1 VSPLRLL
8 NVACRTLHLVGVS
21 LLAGGAAWDVSWE
34 RLQPALWITLTSG
47 LGLLLLEVA
56 ADQAW
61 LCQGRG
67 LAAALKLVPLTLI
80 PFWPDHRASLLLAAV
95 VVASLGSHMPR
106 RFRHAVLT
114 DELKR
119 LAARPAHAER
129 GSSMKRAARF
139 GLLVTSFLLVA
150 APVAAESPAPLPPLS
165 AGKPEQVEL
174 GKLLFF
180 DPRLSGDG
188 GFSCDTCHDPAK
200 GWGDGKPLSAGYP
213 GSEYFRNSQ
222 TLLNAAHYKRNYW
235 DGRMAGSDLP
245 TLVRD
250 HLTEA
255 HFMQVDGRLVTERL
269 KQVPEYVDAFQKAFG
284 AEPSFGRTIGAVAAF
299 VRTLTSRNAPIDRYL
314 KGDQAA
320 LTAEARVGFELFEG
334 KARCVQCHGGPL
346 FSDEKFHAL
355 GVPDHPQIFA
365 DAFRHISF
373 RRFFR
378 TLGAPGVEGYTS
390 DPGLY
395 GVTKLRTDWG
405 KFRTPSLREV
415 SRTAPYMHNGTLA
428 TLEAVVAFYN
438 AGGGT
443 HANKSPRLRPLGLTV
458 DEQRALVEFLESLS
472 GDPVV
477 IERPELPDYQP
488 RALGK
493 N

>member
-1 VSPLRLL
+1 MKRAVRFGLFAT
-8 NVACRTLHLVGVS
+8 VLV
-21 LLAGGAAWDVSWE
+21 
-34 RLQPALWITLTSG
+34 
-47 LGLLLLEVA
+47 
-56 ADQAW
+56 
-61 LCQGRG
+61 
-67 LAAALKLVPLTLI
+67 LAAAP
-80 PFWPDHRASLLLAAV
+80 AA
-95 VVASLGSHMPR
+95 GEP
-106 RFRHAVLT
+106 
-114 DELKR
+114 
-119 LAARPAHAER
+119 
-129 GSSMKRAARF
+129 
-139 GLLVTSFLLVA
+139 
-150 APVAAESPAPLPPLS
+150 PAPLPPLS

-235 DGRMAGSDLP
+235 DGRMTGSDLP

-269 KQVPEYVDAFQKAFG
+269 KQVPEYVDAFGKAFG
-284 AEPSFGRTIGAVAAF
+284 AEPNFGRTITAVAAF
-299 VRTLTSRNAPIDRYL
+299 VRTLTSRNTSIDRYL
-314 KGDQAA
+314 KGDQGA
-320 LTAEARVGFELFEG
+320 LTAEARLGFELFQGEAG
-334 KARCVQCHGGPL
+334 CVQCHGGPL
-346 FSDEKFHAL
+346 FSDEKFHVV
-355 GVPDHPQIFA
+355 GVPDNPDVFA
-365 DAFRHISF
+365 DPFRHISF

-395 GVTKLRTDWG
+395 GVTKIRPDWG

-415 SRTAPYMHNGTLA
+415 SRTAPYMHNGSLA
-428 TLEAVVAFYN
+428 SLEDVVAFYN

-443 HANKSPRLRPLGLTV
+443 HPNKSPLLRPLGLTPG
-458 DEQRALVEFLESLS
+458 EQRALVEFLRSLS
-472 GDPVV
+472 GDPLV

>member
-1 VSPLRLL
+1 MRLV
-8 NVACRTLHLVGVS
+8 NVACRAVHLVGVS
-21 LLAGGAAWDVSWE
+21 LLVGGAMWGVEWPG
-34 RLQPALWITLTSG
+34 LQHVLWLTIGSG
-47 LGLLLLEVA
+47 LGLLLREVVA
-56 ADQAW
+56 EPSW
-61 LCQGRG
+61 PRNGRG
-67 LAAALKLVPLTLI
+67 LAAVLKLGPLGLTPLVP
-80 PFWPDHRASLLLAAV
+80 DRRESLLLAV
-95 VVASLGSHMPR
+95 VMKDLVRLSLLATV
-106 RFRHAVLT
+106 FVLVSI
-114 DELKR
+114 
-119 LAARPAHAER
+119 PA
-129 GSSMKRAARF
+129 
-139 GLLVTSFLLVA
+139 
-150 APVAAESPAPLPPLS
+150 AAEPPAPLPPLT
-165 AGKPEQVEL
+165 AGKLEQVEL

-200 GWGDGKPLSAGYP
+200 GWGDGKPLSTGYP

-235 DGRMAGSDLP
+235 DGRMAGSDQA

-269 KQVPEYVDAFQKAFG
+269 KQIPEYVDAFGKAFG
-284 AEPSFGRTIGAVAAF
+284 AEPSFGRTIGAVASF
-299 VRTLTSRNAPIDRYL
+299 IRTLTSRNVPIDRFL
-314 KGDQAA
+314 KGDTGA
-320 LTAEARVGFELFEG
+320 LTAEARFGFELFQG
-334 KARCVQCHGGPL
+334 KAGCVRCHGGPL
-346 FSDEKFHAL
+346 FSDESFHVL
-355 GVPDHPQIFA
+355 GVPDNPHVFA
-365 DAFRHISF
+365 DPFRHISF

-378 TLGAPGVEGYTS
+378 TLGAPGVEGYTT

-395 GVTKLRTDWG
+395 GVTKIRTAWG

-428 TLEAVVAFYN
+428 TLEDVVAFYN

-443 HANKSPRLRPLGLTV
+443 HPNKSPLLRPLGLTPG
-458 DEQRALVEFLESLS
+458 EQRALVEFLKSLS
-472 GDPVV
+472 GDALV

-488 RALGK
+488 RTLGK

>member
-1 VSPLRLL
+1 MKS
-8 NVACRTLHLVGVS
+8 ACR
-21 LLAGGAAWDVSWE
+21 
-34 RLQPALWITLTSG
+34 
-47 LGLLLLEVA
+47 LG
-56 ADQAW
+56 
-61 LCQGRG
+61 
-67 LAAALKLVPLTLI
+67 
-80 PFWPDHRASLLLAAV
+80 
-95 VVASLGSHMPR
+95 
-106 RFRHAVLT
+106 VLT
-114 DELKR
+114 
-119 LAARPAHAER
+119 A
-129 GSSMKRAARF
+129 
-139 GLLVTSFLLVA
+139 VFLLTAGSVA
-150 APVAAESPAPLPPLS
+150 VAAEPLAPLPPLT

-200 GWGDGKPLSAGYP
+200 GWGDALPLSAGYP

-255 HFMQVDGRLVTERL
+255 HFMQVDGRLVSERL
-269 KQVPEYVDAFQKAFG
+269 KQVPEYVDAFQKAFR
-284 AEPSFGRTIGAVAAF
+284 AEPSFGRIINAVASF
-299 VRTLTSRNAPIDRYL
+299 VRTLTSRNAPIDRFL
-314 KGDQAA
+314 TGDADA
-320 LTAEARVGFELFEG
+320 LSADARLGFELFRG
-334 KARCVQCHGGPL
+334 KAGCARCHGGPL

-355 GVPDHPQIFA
+355 GVPDNVEVFA
-365 DAFRHISF
+365 NPFRHIAF

-378 TLGAPGVEGYTS
+378 TLGAPGVEGYRS

-395 GVTKLRTDWG
+395 GVTKMRPDWG

-428 TLEAVVAFYN
+428 TLDAVVAFYD
-438 AGGGT
+438 AGGG
-443 HANKSPRLRPLGLTV
+443 SLPRRSQLLRPLGLTPS
-458 DEQRALVEFLESLS
+458 EQRALVEFLKSLS

-488 RALGK
+488 RGLGK

>member
-1 VSPLRLL
+1 M
-8 NVACRTLHLVGVS
+8 NNACRLALLTALV
-21 LLAGGAAWDVSWE
+21 
-34 RLQPALWITLTSG
+34 
-47 LGLLLLEVA
+47 
-56 ADQAW
+56 
-61 LCQGRG
+61 
-67 LAAALKLVPLTLI
+67 
-80 PFWPDHRASLLLAAV
+80 FWTT
-95 VVASLGSHMPR
+95 GS
-106 RFRHAVLT
+106 
-114 DELKR
+114 
-119 LAARPAHAER
+119 
-129 GSSMKRAARF
+129 
-139 GLLVTSFLLVA
+139 
-150 APVAAESPAPLPPLS
+150 VAAEPLAPLPPLD
-165 AGKPEQVEL
+165 AGKPEQVQL
-174 GKLLFF
+174 GTLLFF

-200 GWGDGKPLSAGYP
+200 GWGDGRALSAGYP

-235 DGRMAGSDLP
+235 DGRMAGSDLA

-284 AEPSFGRTIGAVAAF
+284 AEPSFGRTINAVASF
-299 VRTLTSRNAPIDRYL
+299 VRTLTSRNAPADRFL
-314 KGDQAA
+314 KGDTGTLSAD
-320 LTAEARVGFELFEG
+320 ARLGFELLRG
-334 KARCVQCHGGPL
+334 KAGCVQCHGGPL
-346 FSDEKFHAL
+346 FSDEKFHVL
-355 GVPDHPQIFA
+355 GVPDNPDVFA
-365 DAFRHISF
+365 DPFRHISF

-395 GVTKLRTDWG
+395 GVTKIRTDWG
-405 KFRTPSLREV
+405 RFRTPSLREV

-428 TLEAVVAFYN
+428 TLEDVVAFYN

-443 HANKSPRLRPLGLTV
+443 HPKKSPLLRPLGLTAG
-458 DEQRALVEFLESLS
+458 EQRALVEFLESLS

-488 RALGK
+488 RPLGK